1 MSNPIYDIKDCN
13 KIKIYDKETGNLTE
27 EIERIYDDIIITDEE
42 KIDLGNIKI
51 NFGNI
56 IESSNDSWLW
66 GEYNPIKHL
75 KFKRDTK

>member
-27 EIERIYDDIIITDEE
+27 EIERIYDDIVIKNKET
-42 KIDLGNIKI
+42 IDLSNVEIKLE
-51 NFGNI
+51 NN

-66 GEYNPIKHL
+66 GEYNHIKHL